1 MNSTTVKCT
10 TPATDESPDN
20 VYRETVYVS
29 VAMNGQDFMDDSSSV
44 EFTFVGTAPYISFA
58 AILLLL
64 LALGFVIYAFTS
76 LEYIKSKYRAF
87 EASVAESR

>member
-29 VAMNGQDFMDDSSSV
+29 VAMNG
-44 EFTFVGTAPYISFA
+44 
-58 AILLLL
+58 
-64 LALGFVIYAFTS
+64 
-76 LEYIKSKYRAF
+76 
-87 EASVAESR
+87 